1 MKDSGVKNLNF
12 IDIHCHILPGMDDGP
27 SEADGSLKMLR
38 IAAGDGI
45 YHIFATPH
53 ILPGTY
59 ENRSS
64 GIRSVLEDLKRIAP
78 ETPRLSYGADVRVSV
93 DLLERIEKG
102 EVPTLG
108 GSGYMLLEMPDYIL
122 PPNVD
127 NLIFNLR
134 HRGIIPII
142 THPERHLR
150 LMHDLSALGKLRDN
164 GALCQITA
172 MSLTGGFGKALR
184 KISMDMIKKG
194 LVDFVAT
201 DAHDDRNRPPLLSG
215 AHKDVR
221 KEFGDGVADTLF
233 FSNPEKIV
241 ETSKISVTSQT

>member
-1 MKDSGVKNLNF
+1 
-12 IDIHCHILPGMDDGP
+12 MDDGP
-27 SEADGSLKMLR
+27 SETDGSLRMLN

-64 GIRSVLEDLKRIAP
+64 GIRSVLEDLKKIAP

-93 DLLERIEKG
+93 DLLDRVEKG

-108 GSGYMLLEMPDYIL
+108 GSGYMLIEMPDYIL

-150 LMHDLSALGKLRDN
+150 LMNDLPALGKLRDN

-172 MSLTGGFGKALR
+172 MSLTGGFGKGLR
-184 KISMDMIKKG
+184 KISIGMIKKG

-201 DAHDDRNRPPLLSG
+201 DAHDDRNRPPVLSG
-215 AHKDVR
+215 AYKEVS
-221 KEFGDGVADTLF
+221 KEFGTSVADTLF
-233 FSNPEKIV
+233 LSNAERIV
-241 ETSKISVTSQT
+241 EASKV